1 MEILGNI
8 KNYDWG
14 KLGATSKVAY
24 LAKISDKK
32 FEIDLEQPYAELW
45 MGDHVSGPS
54 VVKES
59 GESLAEYIKKNKAAV
74 GGLPS
79 LPFLFKVLS
88 IRKAL
93 SIQVHPNKKEAER
106 LHAERP
112 EIYKDPNHKPEL
124 AIALTPFLALC
135 GFRPYK
141 EIQSVLKIYP
151 EITKLIGEAPVS
163 QFQTNPSSATLKSC
177 FELLM
182 RANETQLTSC
192 VTSLLTKFKTATK
205 LNLYEETFVCL
216 NQDYP
221 NDVGSLSLFFL
232 NLIQLKPGEAI
243 NLAANVIHAYLEGD
257 CIECMACSDNVVRA
271 GLTPKYK
278 DVDTLVAMLEYEGKN
293 TDDIIYKARDLGPE
307 QKYSKVFIPLV
318 KDFAVVHTKIP
329 AGDTTSYKIVNR
341 KYGSILLVLSG
352 HGKLKINSSG
362 HELAAEEGSILFLP
376 ATIEPTIDLL
386 ITDSS
391 VDFIAYQAM
400 YNDF

>member
-14 KLGATSKVAY
+14 KLGATSKVAH
-24 LAKISDKK
+24 LAKLSDKN
-32 FEIDLEQPYAELW
+32 FEADIKSPYAELW

-59 GESLAEYIKKNKAAV
+59 GESLAEYIKKNKEAV
-74 GGLPS
+74 GGMAA

-112 EIYKDPNHKPEL
+112 DIYKDPNHKPEL

-135 GFRPYK
+135 GFRPYV
-141 EIQSVLKIYP
+141 EIQTVLKTYP
-151 EITKLIGEAPVS
+151 EMSKLIGDDVVS
-163 QFQTNPSSATLKSC
+163 KFQAKPSSATLKTC
-177 FELLM
+177 FEHLM
-182 RANETQLTSC
+182 RANESQLTTC
-192 VTSLLTKFKTATK
+192 VTSLLNKFKTNETK
-205 LNLYEETFVCL
+205 LNRYEETFVRL
-216 NQDYP
+216 NNDFP

-243 NLAANVIHAYLEGD
+243 NLAANVIHAYLDGD

-278 DVDTLVAMLEYEGKN
+278 DVDTLVAMLEYDEKS
-293 TDDIIYKARDLGPE
+293 TEDIIYKATDLGSEE

-318 KDFAVVHTKIP
+318 KDFAVVQTKIP
-329 AGDTTSYKIVNR
+329 PGTASYKILNR
-341 KYGSILLVLSG
+341 KFGSILLVLSG
-352 HGKLKINSSG
+352 KGMLKTNEG
-362 HELAAEEGSILFLP
+362 ELQAQEGSILFLP
-376 ATIEPTIDLL
+376 ATVGPDIHLTISD
-386 ITDSS
+386 TKSE
-391 VDFIAYQAM
+391 FIAYQAL

>member
-14 KLGATSKVAY
+14 KLGATSKVAH
-24 LAKISDKK
+24 LAKLSDKK
-32 FEIDLEQPYAELW
+32 FELDPEKPYAELW

-59 GESLAEYIKKNKAAV
+59 GESLSEYLKKNKEAA
-74 GGLPS
+74 GGMS
-79 LPFLFKVLS
+79 ALPFLFKVLS

-112 EIYKDPNHKPEL
+112 DIYKDPNHKPEL

-135 GFRPYK
+135 GFRPFG
-141 EIQSVLKIYP
+141 EIQSVLKTYP
-151 EITKLIGEAPVS
+151 EITKLIGDGAVS
-163 QFQTNPSSATLKSC
+163 KFQANPSSSTLKTC

-182 RANETQLTSC
+182 RANESQLTSC
-192 VTSLLTKFKTATK
+192 VSSLLTKFKVGTK
-205 LNLYEETFVCL
+205 LNLYEETFVRL
-216 NQDYP
+216 NQDFP

-232 NLIQLKPGEAI
+232 NLIHLKPGEAI
-243 NLAANVIHAYLEGD
+243 NLAANVIHAYLDGD

-278 DVDTLVAMLEYEGKN
+278 DVDTLVAMLEYDGKN
-293 TDDIIYKARDLGPE
+293 TDDIIYKATDLGTD

-318 KDFAVVHTKIP
+318 KDFAVVQTKIP
-329 AGDTTSYKIVNR
+329 SGITSYKILNR

-352 HGKLKINSSG
+352 QGKLKTNSS
-362 HELAAEEGSILFLP
+362 ELEAQEGSIIFLP
-376 ATIEPTIDLL
+376 APIGSELDLT
-386 ITDSS
+386 ITDPS

>member
-14 KLGATSKVAY
+14 KLGAASKVAH
-24 LAKISDKK
+24 LAKLSDPK
-32 FEIDLEQPYAELW
+32 FEVDSGSPYAELW

-54 VVKES
+54 IVKGT
-59 GESLAEYIKKNKAAV
+59 GESLVDFIKNNKEAV
-74 GGLPS
+74 GGMS
-79 LPFLFKVLS
+79 ALPFLFKVLS

-112 EIYKDPNHKPEL
+112 DIYKDPNHKPEL

-135 GFRPYK
+135 GFRPF
-141 EIQSVLKIYP
+141 EDIQSVLKNYP
-151 EITKLIGEAPVS
+151 DIAKLIGDKAVS
-163 QFQTNPSSATLKSC
+163 EFNAKPSPETLKSC
-177 FELLM
+177 FEILM
-182 RANETQLTSC
+182 RANESQLSTC
-192 VTSLLTKFKTATK
+192 ITSLLATFKKQSK
-205 LNLYEETFVCL
+205 LSRYEETFVRL
-216 NQDYP
+216 NEDFP

-243 NLAANVIHAYLEGD
+243 NLAANVIHAYLDGD

-278 DVDTLVAMLEYEGKN
+278 DVDTLVSMLEYEGKN
-293 TDDIIYKARDLGPE
+293 TDEILYKSKDLGAN

-318 KDFAVVHTKIP
+318 KDFAVVQTQIP
-329 AGDTTSYKIVNR
+329 SGTTTYKILNR

-352 HGKLKINSSG
+352 KGTLKTNNG
-362 HELAAEEGSILFLP
+362 ELEVLEGSIVFLS
-376 ATIEPTIDLL
+376 ATLGPEVDLT
-386 ITDSS
+386 ITDTSLEF
-391 VDFIAYQAM
+391 VAYQAM
-400 YNDF
+400 YNDFE

>member
-14 KLGATSKVAY
+14 KLGATSKVAH
-24 LAKISDKK
+24 LARLSDKK
-32 FEIDLEQPYAELW
+32 FELDTKSPYAELW

-59 GESLAEYIKKNKAAV
+59 GESLADYIKKNKEAV
-74 GGLPS
+74 GGMEA

-112 EIYKDPNHKPEL
+112 DIYKDPNHKPEL

-135 GFRPYK
+135 GFRPYS
-141 EIQSVLKIYP
+141 EIQSILKTYP
-151 EITKLIGEAPVS
+151 EMTKLIGNETVS
-163 QFQTNPSSATLKSC
+163 KFQANPSSVTLKAC

-182 RANETQLTSC
+182 RASESQLTTC
-192 VTSLLTKFKTATK
+192 VTSLLNKFKNNETK
-205 LNLYEETFVCL
+205 LNLYEETFVRL
-216 NQDYP
+216 NQDFP

-243 NLAANVIHAYLEGD
+243 NLAANIIHAYLDGD

-278 DVDTLVAMLEYEGKN
+278 DVDTLVAMLEYDEKN
-293 TDDIIYKARDLGPE
+293 TNDIIYRSTDLGTE
-307 QKYSKVFIPLV
+307 HQKYSKVFIPLV
-318 KDFAVVHTKIP
+318 KDFAVVQTKIP
-329 AGDTTSYKIVNR
+329 PGTTSYEIMNR

-352 HGKLKINSSG
+352 KGVLKTNNG
-362 HELAAEEGSILFLP
+362 ELEAREGSILFLP
-376 ATIEPTIDLL
+376 ATVGPKIGLT
-386 ITDSS
+386 ITDPS
-391 VDFIAYQAM
+391 VEFVAYQAL